1 MQIVR
6 AYENRMGLPESYKTT
21 QIIQLEYT
29 NAIAES
35 NNDGLTTGAA
45 LRDVAVGFAPVA
57 ARVIYPVMYGVL
69 LILPPSPDG
78 ATVTALRAP
87 VASGTEFFPVPI
99 SRILLSV
106 TLNSVFARL
115 ISSLSKS

>member
-1 MQIVR
+1 M
-6 AYENRMGLPESYKTT
+6 
-21 QIIQLEYT
+21 IQLEHT
-29 NAIAES
+29 TTIVERK
-35 NNDGLTTGAA
+35 NDGLSTGAA
-45 LRDVAVGFAPVA
+45 LCDVAVGFAPVA
-57 ARVIYPVMYGVL
+57 ALVIYPVMYGVL

-78 ATVTALRAP
+78 ATVTALTAP
-87 VASGTEFFPVPI
+87 VASGTESFPTPI

>member
-1 MQIVR
+1 M
-6 AYENRMGLPESYKTT
+6 
-21 QIIQLEYT
+21 
-29 NAIAES
+29 AES
-35 NNDGLTTGAA
+35 SNDGLSAGAA
-45 LRDVAVGFAPVA
+45 LPDVVVGFA
-57 ARVIYPVMYGVL
+57 ARVIDPVMYGVL

>member
-1 MQIVR
+1 MKV
-6 AYENRMGLPESYKTT
+6 AEGYKTT

-29 NAIAES
+29 TAIVERK
-35 NNDGLTTGAA
+35 NDGLSTGAA
-45 LRDVAVGFAPVA
+45 LCDVGVGFAA
-57 ARVIYPVMYGVL
+57 LVIYPVTYGVL

-78 ATVTALRAP
+78 ATVTALTAP
-87 VASGTEFFPVPI
+87 VASGTEFFPTPI